1 MTLLHL
7 AKPICVNASSDS
19 KKETGVSAVGLV
31 LTKYDKSLVN
41 RKVSVD
47 GTLFHAFT

>member
-19 KKETGVSAVGLV
+19 KKETGVSAVEHL
-31 LTKYDKSLVN
+31 LEWLKLN
-41 RKVSVD
+41 
-47 GTLFHAFT
+47 